1 MKVVPRGNEQLAFP
15 SHQERYDTSRPLP
28 PDKKFTLI
36 VEATIRCVVLHQCVV
51 DSKFI
56 KYPSVVIVR
65 GKTIIGPQSFSLSL
79 RPRRRST
86 KYVAN
91 DLLSEFTAFSD
102 ECFISAL
109 FCRMFNFGG
118 INAEYFHLRRHDADT
133 YK

>member
-1 MKVVPRGNEQLAFP
+1 MPRGNDQLAFP

-65 GKTIIGPQSFSLSL
+65 GKTIIGPQSILSFTSPAAKMNQI
-79 RPRRRST
+79 RCERSF
-86 KYVAN
+86 VRIH
-91 DLLSEFTAFSD
+91 
-102 ECFISAL
+102 CL
-109 FCRMFNFGG
+109 FRRMFSFRHFSV
-118 INAEYFHLRRHDADT
+118 ECTLRRNKCRIFSASINDVQT
-133 YK
+133 YT